1 MDIDVNLLDR
11 LEQEHRDVEAIF
23 ARMENATDESEQR
36 SLVLDLET
44 ALAPHMQT
52 EESEVYP
59 MLAQLDEDMAAEAEA
74 EHGEARD
81 GLEELKAQVGQAG
94 FSAALQTLK
103 AGIEHHVE
111 EEEGEAFPKLRQ
123 SAAGG

>member
-23 ARMENATDESEQR
+23 ARMESATDESEQR
-36 SLVLDLET
+36 SLVQDLET
-44 ALAPHMQT
+44 ALAPHMAI

-59 MLAQLDEDMAAEAEA
+59 ALGQLDDDMAEQAQT

-103 AGIEHHVE
+103 SGIEHHVE
-111 EEEGEAFPKLRQ
+111 EEEGEAFPMLRR